1 MTRSGIRDAVGQVR
15 AARAIA
21 TTFRYVRLVTT
32 WGWDSDDSLGSG
44 GFASVY
50 AAHGPG
56 ADKLAAKVVPKAQ
69 GATREQL
76 IAQDAP
82 SSPHVIPILHV
93 EETPNSFVLYMPRAD
108 YSLRQKINAGISAG
122 EAIAIL
128 TDLAEALNVIAPVVV
143 HRDIKPENVLYLDGT
158 WALCDFGI
166 ARYADAATAGDT
178 RKFSFTA
185 EYAAPEQWRY
195 EHATAATDVY
205 AFGVI
210 AYELLAG
217 QRPFAGTY
225 DVLRDQHLNAVPDLL
240 PGSRK
245 LSWIVSECL
254 SKAPGARPAAGNLID
269 RLRRA
274 GAEAATRGAS
284 ALAAAQSAILQA
296 RATEQA
302 AVEAARTE
310 RERRDALT
318 ESCRGGYAALIEEMV
333 EFISDSAP
341 ATEVSRSHDS
351 GVTLL
356 LGDARLTISGLS
368 AYGGSESSPFDVIAF
383 GQIRLEN
390 SGRFRS
396 RSHSL
401 YFADFE
407 AEQSYSWFELG
418 FMQSFGADFDNE
430 PRAAQP
436 GEGLAALNGVFGGVQ
451 LGFGVVSLD
460 IGDLDRFV
468 DFWSERFGQ
477 AASGRFPRLSQLPD
491 GGTYHPARRR

>member
-1 MTRSGIRDAVGQVR
+1 MS
-15 AARAIA
+15 
-21 TTFRYVRLVTT
+21 T
-32 WGWDSDDSLGSG
+32 WGWDAGKTLGSG
-44 GFASVY
+44 GFGKVY
-50 AAHGPG
+50 VAHGPG
-56 ADKLAAKVVPKAQ
+56 TDQFAAKVVPRTE

-82 SSPHVIPILHV
+82 SSPHVVPILHV
-93 EETPNSFVLYMPRAD
+93 EETTDSFVLYMPRAD
-108 YSLRQKINAGISAG
+108 YSLRQKINAGVSAV

-143 HRDIKPENVLYLDGT
+143 HRDIKPENVLYLNGT

-217 QRPFAGTY
+217 QRPFAGSSA
-225 DVLRDQHLNAVPDLL
+225 VLRDQHLNAVPDLL

-245 LSWIVSECL
+245 LSWIVSESL

-274 GAEAATRGAS
+274 GAEAATRGGS
-284 ALAAAQSAILQA
+284 ALAAAQSAVLQS
-296 RATEQA
+296 RAAEQA
-302 AVEAARTE
+302 AAETARTE
-310 RERRDALT
+310 RERRVALA
-318 ESCRGGYAALIEEMV
+318 ESCLSGYAALVEEVV

-341 ATEVSRSHDS
+341 ATEVSRSRD
-351 GVTLL
+351 GGATLT
-356 LGDARLTISGLS
+356 LGHAHLIISGIS
-368 AYGGSESSPFDVIAF
+368 YFSGSESSPFDVIAY
-383 GQIRLEN
+383 GAIRLEN
-390 SGRFRS
+390 HDRTRS

-407 AEQSYSWFELG
+407 AGGSYSWFELG
-418 FMQSFGADFDNE
+418 FMQSMGGDFENQ
-430 PRAAQP
+430 PRAALP
-436 GEGLAALNGVFGGVQ
+436 GEGLAAFSGTFGGIQ
-451 LGFGVVSLD
+451 LGYGVVPLD
-460 IGDLDRFV
+460 IGDLERFV
-468 DFWSERFGQ
+468 DLWAERFGQ
-477 AASGRFPRLSQLPD
+477 AASGQFPRLFQLPD
-491 GGTYHPARRR
+491 GNTHAPVRRR